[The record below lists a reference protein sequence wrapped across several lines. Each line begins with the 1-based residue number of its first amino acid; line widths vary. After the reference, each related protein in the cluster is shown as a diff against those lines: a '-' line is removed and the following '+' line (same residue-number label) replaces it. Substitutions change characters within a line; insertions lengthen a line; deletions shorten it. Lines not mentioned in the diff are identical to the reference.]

1 MPKSPLYNEWSS
13 SWSSIHCFEFN
24 FLKTWYRRSDTWK
37 GGREKST
44 NTREKDDDL
53 KEYEDTCGAR
63 AAARTLRVDHGRE
76 GWWISAVRESSAEE
90 SLQAG
95 GEGREWRRYEYVR
108 YVLDV
113 HAHCEGA
120 GSFGGYE
127 ARRLA
132 LTACEYVL
140 DMRCGP
146 RAMYA

>member
-1 MPKSPLYNEWSS
+1 M
-13 SWSSIHCFEFN
+13 
-24 FLKTWYRRSDTWK
+24 
-37 GGREKST
+37 
-44 NTREKDDDL
+44 
-53 KEYEDTCGAR
+53 
-63 AAARTLRVDHGRE
+63 
-76 GWWISAVRESSAEE
+76 RESRAKEVV
-90 SLQAG
+90 QAG